1 MRKRNLLY
9 LLVAFSFL
17 SHGQFGFAQNVSPD
31 VRVNDATLADQHL
44 PSIALGPNSDVYV
57 VWVDCRYD
65 LSCENDTDIYFAK
78 SMDGGLNFDQSFLV
92 SVDSGS
98 AFANAPRIVTDNNII
113 YVVWHDNR
121 AGADSWDVYLST
133 SVNGGETFSES
144 VRVNESVPDVA
155 QYEPDLAVDGDGNI
169 YVSWTRKYFD
179 DTLQLVDYDIYVAM
193 SVDGG
198 ASFGPSV
205 PVIDGSDWQYKSSIR
220 VGTNGNVYVAWTD
233 RRNEDISDVYF
244 AKSTNGGATF
254 FPSIRVNT
262 YTDQSQG
269 YPEMALDDDGVIYI
283 AWNDTRHLYK
293 TNSRD
298 IYMARSLDQ
307 GEAFEKEIRVN
318 DLPISPGFEYLY
330 PSVTASS
337 EGHVSVTW
345 EDKRN
350 GNWDVYLAR
359 SDNGGISFRPSWRV
373 NSVAKKSQSVPDG
386 VMDRYGYVYLTWRD
400 RRSGDFD
407 IYFAVDK
414 SVKAIVKLLTPNGGE
429 TLLSNSDYT
438 IEWRFLF
445 QAVEFNLFY
454 SLDDGITWK
463 GINDNPVTGTTHHW
477 TVPDPLGNKK
487 CFVKVVGYDVEGKK
501 VAEDKS
507 ASSFTIKGVK
517 VTFPNEAEP
526 FASGENITITWDVS
540 TARPVQ
546 RIKLYFTKDD
556 GATWKLIGP
565 PIAEMEMSYPWTVP
579 DVTKI
584 RKKCKIKVE
593 LKDPNSKTLGV
604 DASDNCF
611 VINPP

>member
-1 MRKRNLLY
+1 MRKRHLLY

-17 SHGQFGFAQNVSPD
+17 SQGQFTFAQNVSSD

-57 VWVDCRYD
+57 VWVECRDD
-65 LSCENDTDIYFAK
+65 LSCESNTDIYFAK
-78 SMDGGLNFDQSFLV
+78 SIDGGLNFDQSVLV

-121 AGADSWDVYLST
+121 EGDSWNVYLST
-133 SVNGGETFSES
+133 STDGGTHFPPGVMVNTSIGN
-144 VRVNESVPDVA
+144 VW
-155 QYEPDLAVDGDGNI
+155 QYEPDLAVDGDGII

-179 DTLQLVDYDIYVAM
+179 DTLQLDDYDIYVAK

-205 PVIDGSDWQYKSSIR
+205 PVIDGSDWQYKSSVR

-233 RRNEDISDVYF
+233 RRNEGISDVYF
-244 AKSTNGGATF
+244 ARSTNGGATF
-254 FPSIRVNT
+254 FPNIQVNT

-307 GEAFEKEIRVN
+307 GETFEKEIRVN
-318 DLPISPGFEYLY
+318 DLPISPEFEYLY

-487 CFVKVVGYDVEGKK
+487 CFVNVVGYDVEGKK
-501 VAEDKS
+501 VGEDKS

-517 VTFPNEAEP
+517 VTSPNEEVS
-526 FASGENITITWDVS
+526 FAPEEGVTITWDVY
-540 TARPVQ
+540 TKKPVE
-546 RIKLYFTKDD
+546 RIKLFLTKDG

-565 PIAEMEMSYPWTVP
+565 PLAGTLRSHPWTVP
-579 DVTKI
+579 HVIEI

-593 LKDPNSKTLGV
+593 LKDSNGRTLGV
-604 DASDNCF
+604 DASDDFF